1 MEFAE
6 SLDTV
11 IYEALPEL
19 EKIVKEG
26 KARFI
31 GVTGY
36 PLKVLK
42 EAISL
47 APGRFDVLTSITI
60 PNLHTHIS

>member
-6 SLDTV
+6 TLDPV
-11 IYEALPEL
+11 INEALPEL

-36 PLKVLK
+36 PLNVLK
-42 EAISL
+42 EAIIL
-47 APGRFDVLTSITI
+47 APGRFDVRR
-60 PNLHTHIS
+60 

>member
-1 MEFAE
+1 MEFSV
-6 SLDTV
+6 SLDPV
-11 IYEALPEL
+11 INEALPEL

-36 PLKVLK
+36 PLNVLK

-47 APGRFDVLTSITI
+47 APGRFDVYVENLSKSII
-60 PNLHTHIS
+60 FLIF